1 MKSGTFIRQGSSQPQ
16 SAKEF
21 SPARKHLSRKCKK
34 VDRRNWSC
42 EVMSTSH
49 PGGKRTTKCQ
59 GVGVVSRREC
69 SQGISA
75 CCKQHSSQAKAC
87 PKRLCNLPIQA
98 FPWCKCGQ
106 YSEMPVL
113 WWLPSK
119 SGWIQTPLETQGS
132 APKTSLLNP
141 RNWSYSKW
149 KKVCTKIYFKLLLSS
164 SASNVCKRPHPVNL
178 CCVDQQGNLHCWGT
192 LWPKLHVCCLC

>member
-1 MKSGTFIRQGSSQPQ
+1 
-16 SAKEF
+16 
-21 SPARKHLSRKCKK
+21 
-34 VDRRNWSC
+34 
-42 EVMSTSH
+42 MSTSH
-49 PGGKRTTKCQ
+49 PRGKRTKKRQ
-59 GVGVVSRREC
+59 GVGVVSWREC
-69 SQGISA
+69 SQGISG
-75 CCKQHSSQAKAC
+75 CCKPHSSQAKAC

-132 APKTSLLNP
+132 ALKTSLLNP
-141 RNWSYSKW
+141 RKWSYSKC

-164 SASNVCKRPHPVNL
+164 SASNVCKGPHLVHL
-178 CCVDQQGNLHCWGT
+178 CCVDNKRIFTVEVPYDPSFMSVVCA
-192 LWPKLHVCCLC
+192 KLEKFWTSQVLPFLISDVFTTSLPGKYL

>member
-1 MKSGTFIRQGSSQPQ
+1 
-16 SAKEF
+16 
-21 SPARKHLSRKCKK
+21 
-34 VDRRNWSC
+34 
-42 EVMSTSH
+42 MSTSH
-49 PGGKRTTKCQ
+49 PRGKRTKKRQ
-59 GVGVVSRREC
+59 GVGAVSWREC
-69 SQGISA
+69 SQGISG
-75 CCKQHSSQAKAC
+75 CCKPHSSQAKAC

-141 RNWSYSKW
+141 RIQNKNIQNG
-149 KKVCTKIYFKLLLSS
+149 KKFALKSTSNYYFQVQLQMFVRGLTLCIFVVWTNKRIFTVEVPYDPSFMSVVCAKLEKFWTSQVLPFLISEVFTTS
-164 SASNVCKRPHPVNL
+164 LPGKYL
-178 CCVDQQGNLHCWGT
+178 
-192 LWPKLHVCCLC
+192 